1 MKRRVFLSTLLAG
14 ASVWPW
20 PALAQPAN
28 RKRRIG
34 IIDDGPLWDYFR
46 ERLRE
51 LGDVA
56 GQPVALE
63 YRTADGNPD
72 RLLAAARELAQLPV
86 DVIAVAGSP
95 AAKAAQAATSTVPVV
110 AVVIGDPVAIGL
122 VKNWQRPEGNITGN
136 MTIAPELAARRLDL
150 LKNLLP
156 QLSRVGY
163 FWNPNNAS
171 NRAFL
176 EQLQMAA
183 AKLRVAMV
191 PVEASTVAEF
201 DGALRKLSGSRL
213 DAMMT
218 GGDTLQQRNLDL
230 VIDFQI
236 KNRLPGMFPRR
247 EDVAAG
253 GLMSY
258 GISVP
263 DLYRRGAV
271 YAHRILQGAR
281 PAELPFERPVRYE
294 LAINRTTA
302 GRLGL
307 TIPRSVEA
315 MADELVD

>member
-1 MKRRVFLSTLLAG
+1 MERRLFLSNLLAG
-14 ASVWPW
+14 ASAWPW
-20 PALAQPAN
+20 VALAQPAL
-28 RKRRIG
+28 RPRRIG
-34 IIDDGPLWDYFR
+34 IIDDSPLWDYFR

-51 LGDVA
+51 LGDVG

-63 YRTADGNPD
+63 YRVAEGNPN

-110 AVVIGDPVAIGL
+110 AMVIGDPVAIGL
-122 VKNWQRPEGNITGN
+122 VKNRQRPEGNITGN
-136 MTIAPELAARRLDL
+136 RTIAPELAAKRLDL

-156 QLSRVGY
+156 YLSRVAY

-171 NRAFL
+171 NRIFL
-176 EQLQMAA
+176 EQLRKAA
-183 AKLRVAMV
+183 PKFGTTMV
-191 PVEASTVAEF
+191 SVEASAAAEF
-201 DGALRKLSGSRL
+201 DGALRKLAGSRL

-218 GGDTLQQRNLDL
+218 GGDVLQQRNLD
-230 VIDFQI
+230 VVVDFQM

-294 LAINRTTA
+294 LVINRTTA
-302 GRLGL
+302 RRLGL
-307 TIPRSVEA
+307 TIPRPVEE

>member
-1 MKRRVFLSTLLAG
+1 MSTVLAG
-14 ASVWPW
+14 ASAWSWTAP
-20 PALAQPAN
+20 LAQPAP
-28 RKRRIG
+28 RPRRIG
-34 IIDDGPLWDYFR
+34 IVDDSPLWDYFR

-63 YRTADGNPD
+63 YRAAEGNPN

-110 AVVIGDPVAIGL
+110 AMVIGDPVAIGL
-122 VKNWQRPEGNITGN
+122 VKNRQRPEGNITGN
-136 MTIAPELAARRLDL
+136 MTIAPELAAKRLDL

-156 QLSRVGY
+156 YLSRVAY

-171 NRAFL
+171 NRIFL
-176 EQLQMAA
+176 EQLRKAA
-183 AKLRVAMV
+183 PKFGTTMV
-191 PVEASTVAEF
+191 SVEASAAAEF
-201 DGALRKLSGSRL
+201 DGALRKLAGSRL

-218 GGDTLQQRNLDL
+218 GGDLLQQRNLDV

-236 KNRLPGMFPRR
+236 KHRLPGMFPRR

-271 YAHRILQGAR
+271 YAHRILQGTR

-294 LAINRTTA
+294 LVINRTTA
-302 GRLGL
+302 TRLGL
-307 TIPRSVEA
+307 TIPRPVEE